1 MTDEK
6 SKKDPKEKASS
17 SKEPAK
23 EQKSEAGSPSFAE
36 ATEGRQKTHLRQ
48 DYGGQAEAGRQK
60 TEEKKSSS
68 AKATADNKKKKST
81 EKKPPLTQKEI
92 DKLIIENADLQANTK
107 EVQDNFLLLAAE
119 FENYKKRIN
128 KDQQR
133 SKELYKDSMLA
144 NLLPVIDDIDRALQ
158 HHDKDSEISEGFS
171 MIRSKLLSYL
181 ENYKVSPFKVV
192 GEEFDPEKHDA
203 MLTRALEDEKDNI
216 ILEEF
221 EKGYMIDKKVL
232 RHAKVIV
239 NIIE

>member
-6 SKKDPKEKASS
+6 SKKDPKEKAIS

-23 EQKSEAGSPSFAE
+23 EQKSEAGSQKAE
-36 ATEGRQKTHLRQ
+36 GSK
-48 DYGGQAEAGRQK
+48 K
-60 TEEKKSSS
+60 KSKEKKSSS
-68 AKATADNKKKKST
+68 VDNKNKKSA
-81 EKKPPLTQKEI
+81 EKKPSLTQKEI
-92 DKLIIENADLQANTK
+92 DKLIVENADLQAKKK

-119 FENYKKRIN
+119 FKNYKKRIN
-128 KDQQR
+128 KDQVR

-158 HHDKDSEISEGFS
+158 HHDKDSEISKGFT

-181 ENYKVSPFKVV
+181 ENYKVSPFNAV
-192 GEEFDPEKHDA
+192 GEEFDPDKHDA
-203 MLTRALEDEKDNI
+203 MLTRAIKDEKDNI

-221 EKGYMIDKKVL
+221 EKGYMINKKVL

>member
-17 SKEPAK
+17 PKEPAK
-23 EQKSEAGSPSFAE
+23 VKKTNTVKENKAKSDPKAGKKASP
-36 ATEGRQKTHLRQ
+36 
-48 DYGGQAEAGRQK
+48 
-60 TEEKKSSS
+60 KKSALSS
-68 AKATADNKKKKST
+68 
-81 EKKPPLTQKEI
+81 KEI
-92 DKLIIENADLQANTK
+92 DKLIVENADLQANTK

-181 ENYKVSPFKVV
+181 ENYKVSPFNVV
-192 GEEFDPEKHDA
+192 GEKFDPEKHDA
-203 MLTRALEDEKDNI
+203 MLTRAVEDEKDNI

>member
-17 SKEPAK
+17 PKEPAK
-23 EQKSEAGSPSFAE
+23 VKKTNTVKENKAKSDPKAGKKGLP
-36 ATEGRQKTHLRQ
+36 
-48 DYGGQAEAGRQK
+48 
-60 TEEKKSSS
+60 KKSALSS
-68 AKATADNKKKKST
+68 
-81 EKKPPLTQKEI
+81 KEI
-92 DKLIIENADLQANTK
+92 DKLIVENADLQANTK
-107 EVQDNFLLLAAE
+107 EVLDNFLLLAAE

-158 HHDKDSEISEGFS
+158 HHDKGSEISEGFS

-181 ENYKVSPFKVV
+181 ENYKVSPFNVV
-192 GEEFDPEKHDA
+192 GEKFDPEKHDA
-203 MLTRALEDEKDNI
+203 MLTRAVEDEKDNI

>member
-17 SKEPAK
+17 PKEPAK
-23 EQKSEAGSPSFAE
+23 VKKTNTVKENKAKSDPKAGKKASP
-36 ATEGRQKTHLRQ
+36 
-48 DYGGQAEAGRQK
+48 
-60 TEEKKSSS
+60 
-68 AKATADNKKKKST
+68 
-81 EKKPPLTQKEI
+81 KKPALSSKEI
-92 DKLIIENADLQANTK
+92 DKLIVENADLQANTK
-107 EVQDNFLLLAAE
+107 EVLDNFLLLAAE

-181 ENYKVSPFKVV
+181 ENYKVSPFNVV
-192 GEEFDPEKHDA
+192 GEKFDPEKHDA
-203 MLTRALEDEKDNI
+203 MLTRAVEDEKDNI

>member
-17 SKEPAK
+17 PKEPAK
-23 EQKSEAGSPSFAE
+23 VKKTNTVKENKAKSDPKAKKKALP
-36 ATEGRQKTHLRQ
+36 
-48 DYGGQAEAGRQK
+48 
-60 TEEKKSSS
+60 KKSALSS
-68 AKATADNKKKKST
+68 
-81 EKKPPLTQKEI
+81 KEI
-92 DKLIIENADLQANTK
+92 DKLIVENADLQAKTK
-107 EVQDNFLLLAAE
+107 EIQDNFLLLAAE

-158 HHDKDSEISEGFS
+158 HHDKDSEISKGFT

-181 ENYKVSPFKVV
+181 ENYKVSPFNVV
-192 GEEFDPEKHDA
+192 GEKFDPEKHDA
-203 MLTRALEDEKDNI
+203 ILTRAVEDEKDNI